1 MKKVFYL
8 TTPLYY
14 VNDRPHLGHAY
25 TTIAADCLARWYR
38 MQGKKIFFLTGSD
51 EHGEKIAQAAVL
63 QKKKPKEWAD
73 SIVEEFQNLW
83 ELLSISYDYFIRTT
97 EEKHENVVR
106 KVFRKLQAK
115 GDIYKGVYTGWY
127 CIPCE
132 SYWTETQIVL
142 GENDKPYCPEC
153 ERELKRISEE
163 SYFFKLS
170 KYTDLLLNYY
180 VDHPE
185 FLQPTFRAQ
194 EIINFVKEGLRDLS
208 ISRTQVSWGIPVPD
222 DEKHTIY
229 VWFDALLNYIT
240 GAGYDPELTVQ
251 SSGFREIWPAD
262 WHLVGKEIFR
272 FHTVIWLA
280 MLLALD
286 LPPPRAVF
294 AHGWWTVEGE
304 KMSKSKGNVVDPR
317 KIVQEY
323 NVDAFRYFVLRE
335 IPFGN
340 DGDFSS
346 QGLRQRYNSDLAN
359 DFGNLVSR
367 VFTMIEKYFSGTIP
381 YPKTS
386 EENLQKFF
394 PSGLKEKIE
403 EHFANLEFQ
412 QILITLW
419 EIIAQLNRYI
429 DEKAP
434 WDLAKTRDIR
444 LEGILYSLV
453 ESIRIL
459 AVYLY
464 PFLPQTSEKI
474 SQKLKIDLQE
484 KYNFNWGILS
494 SGEKL
499 KRIVPLFPRK
509 Q

>member
-38 MQGKKIFFLTGSD
+38 MQGKKVFFLTGSD
-51 EHGEKIAQAAVL
+51 EHGEKIAQAAAL

-132 SYWTETQIVL
+132 SYWTEIQVVYNSA
-142 GENDKPYCPEC
+142 GSPQCPEC
-153 ERELKRISEE
+153 QRELEKISEE

-170 KYTDLLLNYY
+170 QYTQILLQYY
-180 VDHPE
+180 KDHPE

-208 ISRTQVSWGIPVPD
+208 ISRTQVPWGIPVPD

-240 GAGYDPELTVQ
+240 GAGYINEDERFF
-251 SSGFREIWPAD
+251 SIWPAD

-272 FHTVIWLA
+272 FHTVVWPA
-280 MLLALD
+280 MLFALG
-286 LPPPRAVF
+286 LPLPRRVF

-359 DFGNLVSR
+359 DFGNLISR

-403 EHFANLEFQ
+403 KHFANLEFQ

-434 WDLAKTRDIR
+434 WDLAKTRDTR
-444 LEGILYSLV
+444 LEGTLYSLG

-464 PFLPQTSEKI
+464 PFLPQTSEKVF
-474 SQKLKIDLQE
+474 QQLKIDLQE

-494 SGEKL
+494 SGEKIE
-499 KRIVPLFPRK
+499 RIVPLFPRK